1 MCIRIIL
8 PKVENCNIKLQGL
21 SATSYVTEQPCVSA
35 CAWVERNL
43 NNHQI
48 RTRDLKYRTGACS
61 KILRAENKIC
71 GMDAVKR
78 KLYVHGIHGSDVG
91 DQSRRIFRVKQ
102 AVIID
107 TRHVKESGRL
117 ARMHGNAI
125 HLPRDS
131 RSVYVCWRD
140 SRSTVPPQ
148 WQTISRVKSSL
159 SLVQTMPMHNSS
171 GPQKHR
177 SAVCLRFRR

>member
-1 MCIRIIL
+1 M
-8 PKVENCNIKLQGL
+8 QGL
-21 SATSYVTEQPCVSA
+21 SARSYVTEQPCVSA

-48 RTRDLKYRTGACS
+48 RTRNLKYRTGACS
-61 KILRAENKIC
+61 KIRARGKQDLRD
-71 GMDAVKR
+71 GWTRMKR

-91 DQSRRIFRVKQ
+91 DQNRRIFRVKQ

-125 HLPRDS
+125 HLLRDS
-131 RSVYVCWRD
+131 RSVYVRCWRD

-148 WQTISRVKSSL
+148 WRTISRVKSSL

-177 SAVCLRFRR
+177 SAVCLRR

>member
-1 MCIRIIL
+1 MSQSNHAFPRARGSREIWITIKFG
-8 PKVENCNIKLQGL
+8 PEIWNIEPERARK
-21 SATSYVTEQPCVSA
+21 S
-35 CAWVERNL
+35 CARK
-43 NNHQI
+43 
-48 RTRDLKYRTGACS
+48 TRFAGWT
-61 KILRAENKIC
+61 
-71 GMDAVKR
+71 DAVKR

-125 HLPRDS
+125 HPPRDS
-131 RSVYVCWRD
+131 RSVYVRWRD